1 MTTRT
6 NTLSMPRFGTPELL
20 FMLSVCVL
28 IVVVA
33 YWLITFPLAWLL
45 GIHWGLGPRG
55 PWIGLIAGLSV
66 AAVLL
71 NLRFWRLSARLG

>member
-20 FMLSVCVL
+20 FMLSVGVL

-33 YWLITFPLAWLL
+33 FPMLLIDCSAYWNLL
-45 GIHWGLGPRG
+45 
-55 PWIGLIAGLSV
+55 
-66 AAVLL
+66 
-71 NLRFWRLSARLG
+71 